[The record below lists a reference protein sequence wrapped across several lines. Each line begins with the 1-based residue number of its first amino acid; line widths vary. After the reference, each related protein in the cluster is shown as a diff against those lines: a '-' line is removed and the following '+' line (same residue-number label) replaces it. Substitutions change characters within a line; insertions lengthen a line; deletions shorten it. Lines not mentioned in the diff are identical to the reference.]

1 MLEVPPKRSD
11 NISMMSKKY
20 KVHQKGEGV
29 VTSFDTLEETIS
41 WIRQI
46 EFTRKII
53 HGPRDISPFTII
65 TNSYNE
71 SDVSSAGT
79 IGIAGQAS

>member
-1 MLEVPPKRSD
+1 MNKT
-11 NISMMSKKY
+11 Y
-20 KVHQKGEGV
+20 KVHQTGEGV
-29 VTSFDTLEETIS
+29 VTSFDTLEETID
-41 WIRQI
+41 WIRNVERI
-46 EFTRKII
+46 RKGI
-53 HGPRDISPFTII
+53 HGPSIISPFTII

>member
-29 VTSFDTLEETIS
+29 VTSFDTLEETIE
-41 WIRQI
+41 WIRNI
-46 EFTRKII
+46 ERIRKGI
-53 HGPRDISPFTII
+53 HGPSIISPFTIL
-65 TNSYNE
+65 TEEVN
-71 SDVSSAGT
+71 
-79 IGIAGQAS
+79 